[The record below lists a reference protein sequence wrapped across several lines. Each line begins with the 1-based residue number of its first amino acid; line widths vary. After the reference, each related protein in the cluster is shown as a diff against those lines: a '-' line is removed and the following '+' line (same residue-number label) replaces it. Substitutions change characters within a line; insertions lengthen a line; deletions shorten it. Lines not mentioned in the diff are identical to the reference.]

1 MNKKMMV
8 LLIASLALLQCV
20 HSQTLHDRIL
30 SLPGVISV
38 EKMVNNPFFS
48 ESYII
53 MIKQPLDHQKP
64 EEGYFPQR
72 VILSHLDYK
81 EPVVF
86 VTEGYNAD
94 AEVGPRYLNELCPL
108 LYANQV
114 FAEHR
119 FFGKSIPDPIKWKY
133 LTVENAAADHHHIAE
148 LFKKI
153 YQGKWIGTGISK
165 GGQTSLYYRLLYPN
179 DVAGTVAYVAP
190 LNFSVE
196 EKRHDRFIRHKTG
209 NAEERKA
216 VMNFQREVLKRKAE
230 LLPEFESYC
239 KDKKYVFKAPISEIY
254 DYCVLEYSFSFWQWC
269 HSVKEIPSSNST
281 NNDIFHYFV
290 KVISPD
296 YFDVVS
302 GRTVMPFF
310 VQAERQLGYYAYNP
324 KPFKDLMQLK
334 NTKGYIAKL
343 FIPEDAV
350 FPYDPYLSIQLQK
363 FLRNKAENILLI
375 YGENDPWTASSAKK
389 GRNKKVIKIIMKN
402 GCHLARINTLTKEQ
416 QDLSIG
422 TIKAWLN

>member
-64 EEGYFPQR
+64 EDGYFPQR
-72 VILSHLDYK
+72 IILSHLDYK

-153 YQGKWIGTGISK
+153 YQENG
-165 GGQTSLYYRLLYPN
+165 L
-179 DVAGTVAYVAP
+179 AP
-190 LNFSVE
+190 E
-196 EKRHDRFIRHKTG
+196 
-209 NAEERKA
+209 
-216 VMNFQREVLKRKAE
+216 
-230 LLPEFESYC
+230 
-239 KDKKYVFKAPISEIY
+239 
-254 DYCVLEYSFSFWQWC
+254 
-269 HSVKEIPSSNST
+269 
-281 NNDIFHYFV
+281 
-290 KVISPD
+290 
-296 YFDVVS
+296 
-302 GRTVMPFF
+302 
-310 VQAERQLGYYAYNP
+310 
-324 KPFKDLMQLK
+324 
-334 NTKGYIAKL
+334 
-343 FIPEDAV
+343 
-350 FPYDPYLSIQLQK
+350 
-363 FLRNKAENILLI
+363 
-375 YGENDPWTASSAKK
+375 
-389 GRNKKVIKIIMKN
+389 
-402 GCHLARINTLTKEQ
+402 
-416 QDLSIG
+416 
-422 TIKAWLN
+422 